1 MKRKTYLQ
9 WFMYHFIAPR
19 CPVNWK
25 AGALLGSGAFG
36 EVYVCHDKDTGRDL
50 AMKVVRLEQM
60 NAETSKV
67 HLKQNAFFFVS

>member
-1 MKRKTYLQ
+1 MRIFEKENIIAICLRMIL
-9 WFMYHFIAPR
+9 APR

-67 HLKQNAFFFVS
+67 HL

>member
-1 MKRKTYLQ
+1 M
-9 WFMYHFIAPR
+9 ISAPR

-67 HLKQNAFFFVS
+67 YNTLKYCIKSLVKEYFS

>member
-1 MKRKTYLQ
+1 MIL
-9 WFMYHFIAPR
+9 APR

-67 HLKQNAFFFVS
+67 HV

>member
-1 MKRKTYLQ
+1 MKRKTNWQ

-67 HLKQNAFFFVS
+67 HL